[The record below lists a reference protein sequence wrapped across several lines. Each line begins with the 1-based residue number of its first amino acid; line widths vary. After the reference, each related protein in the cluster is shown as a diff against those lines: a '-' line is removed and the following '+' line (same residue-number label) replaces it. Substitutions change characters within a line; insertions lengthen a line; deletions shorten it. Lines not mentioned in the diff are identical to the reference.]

1 MTQFDRWL
9 QDAIVAELPEPN
21 AMVLAT
27 AKPTGEVASRTVLCK
42 GVDAAGIVFY
52 TNLGSD
58 KSRDLQ
64 ANPWAAATFPWIGLQ
79 RQVHV
84 RGPVERVSDE
94 LAEAYW
100 ATRPR
105 GSRLGAWASP
115 QSSVLPDRAALE
127 RLQDRGRRALRWP
140 RRRRRSA
147 ATSIPLPDFWG
158 GWRIVPTT
166 VEFWQGRLARL
177 HDRLRYRH
185 TRSAAGSSSVWPRD
199 GRRWSDG
206 PPRRSPPAAGSVPR
220 QRSRRRAGIGDRPDG
235 RAVGRSIGP
244 DIRPLAIPAYRRLF
258 IGQVFTVVGAM
269 ITTVAVQQQ
278 VFDLTGSS
286 AWVGF
291 ASLVAL
297 VPLVVF
303 GLLGGAIAD
312 TYDRRKL
319 LIVTS
324 VGIAVTSIGLWL
336 AALVGSES
344 VWTVFALLAL
354 QQAFFA
360 VNQPTR
366 SAIIPRI
373 VPIEMVPSA
382 NALGMT
388 VFSLGVIVGPLLVGV
403 LIPIVGLAWLY
414 FIDALTLVAILYA
427 VMRLPPIPP
436 LGERR
441 GRAKVVDGLRYLW
454 LKPLL
459 LMTFVVDIIAM
470 VFGMP
475 RALFPQMAEE
485 TFGGA
490 GRRRLPVRRA
500 ERRAG
505 GRRADRRTDR
515 RLDPPGAPAG
525 HRDRRR
531 DRACG
536 APSMALFGTT
546 SILWLA
552 AIFLAVGGWADLV
565 SAVYRS
571 TILQVNATDE
581 MRGRMQGVFTV
592 VVAGGPRVA
601 DLVHGLV
608 ASATSTAF
616 ATTAGGIA
624 TIVLTLVAAAI
635 GRSLV
640 RYDTRDRTDSGRR
653 GAGLTGPTESGQGR
667 ISDQEVRGR

>member
-1 MTQFDRWL
+1 MTSDDPRTSGARPAHGGEAARGGKAANGETPSGT
-9 QDAIVAELPEPN
+9 DGDDPAPTAEPP
-21 AMVLAT
+21 AT
-27 AKPTGEVASRTVLCK
+27 E
-42 GVDAAGIVFY
+42 
-52 TNLGSD
+52 
-58 KSRDLQ
+58 
-64 ANPWAAATFPWIGLQ
+64 
-79 RQVHV
+79 
-84 RGPVERVSDE
+84 
-94 LAEAYW
+94 
-100 ATRPR
+100 
-105 GSRLGAWASP
+105 
-115 QSSVLPDRAALE
+115 PDRPA
-127 RLQDRGRRALRWP
+127 
-140 RRRRRSA
+140 RS
-147 ATSIPLPDFWG
+147 
-158 GWRIVPTT
+158 WRT
-166 VEFWQGRLARL
+166 
-177 HDRLRYRH
+177 
-185 TRSAAGSSSVWPRD
+185 
-199 GRRWSDG
+199 
-206 PPRRSPPAAGSVPR
+206 
-220 QRSRRRAGIGDRPDG
+220 
-235 RAVGRSIGP
+235 IGP
-244 DIRPLAIPAYRRLF
+244 DLRPLSVPAYRRLF

-269 ITTVAVQQQ
+269 ITAVAVQQQ

-297 VPLVVF
+297 VPLVIF

-319 LIVTS
+319 LIATS
-324 VGIAVTSIGLWL
+324 IGIAVTSIGLWL
-336 AALVGSES
+336 AALAGSES

-388 VFSLGVIVGPLLVGV
+388 VFSIGVIVGPLLVGV
-403 LIPIVGLAWLY
+403 LIPLVGLAWLY

-427 VMRLPPIPP
+427 VLRLPPIPP

-441 GRAKVVDGLRYLW
+441 GRAKVIDGLRYLW

-490 GRRRLPVRRA
+490 V
-500 ERRAG
+500 G
-505 GRRADRRTDR
+505 GGYQLGVLNAA
-515 RLDPPGAPAG
+515 LAVGALIG
-525 HRDRRR
+525 GLTGGWIHRVHRQGI
-531 DRACG
+531 AIVAAIVVWG
-536 APSMALFGTT
+536 ASMALYGTT

-571 TILQVNATDE
+571 TMLQVNATDE

-640 RYDTRDRTDSGRR
+640 RYDTRDRTDSAV
-653 GAGLTGPTESGQGR
+653 GAPG
-667 ISDQEVRGR
+667 

>member
-1 MTQFDRWL
+1 MTSDGPL
-9 QDAIVAELPEPN
+9 TGDAPDPGPARPAP
-21 AMVLAT
+21 A
-27 AKPTGEVASRTVLCK
+27 
-42 GVDAAGIVFY
+42 AAGG
-52 TNLGSD
+52 LPG
-58 KSRDLQ
+58 
-64 ANPWAAATFPWIGLQ
+64 AEPAA
-79 RQVHV
+79 
-84 RGPVERVSDE
+84 
-94 LAEAYW
+94 
-100 ATRPR
+100 
-105 GSRLGAWASP
+105 
-115 QSSVLPDRAALE
+115 
-127 RLQDRGRRALRWP
+127 
-140 RRRRRSA
+140 
-147 ATSIPLPDFWG
+147 
-158 GWRIVPTT
+158 
-166 VEFWQGRLARL
+166 
-177 HDRLRYRH
+177 
-185 TRSAAGSSSVWPRD
+185 TRSASW
-199 GRRWSDG
+199 RR
-206 PPRRSPPAAGSVPR
+206 V
-220 QRSRRRAGIGDRPDG
+220 
-235 RAVGRSIGP
+235 GP
-244 DIRPLAIPAYRRLF
+244 DLRPLGVPAYRRLF
-258 IGQVFTVVGAM
+258 FGQVFTVIGAM
-269 ITTVAVQQQ
+269 ITAVAVQQQ

-297 VPLVVF
+297 VPLVIF

-312 TYDRRKL
+312 TYDRRTL
-319 LIVTS
+319 LIITS
-324 VGIAVTSIGLWL
+324 TGIAVTSVGLWL
-336 AALVGSES
+336 AALGGSES

-388 VFSLGVIVGPLLVGV
+388 VFSIGVIVGPLLVGV
-403 LIPIVGLAWLY
+403 LIPLVGLAWLY

-427 VMRLPPIPP
+427 VLRLPRIPP

-475 RALFPQMAEE
+475 RALFPQMAQE

-490 GRRRLPVRRA
+490 VGGGYQLGVLSAALAVGALIGGLTGGWIHRVRRQGIA
-500 ERRAG
+500 IIA
-505 GRRADRRTDR
+505 AIVVW
-515 RLDPPGAPAG
+515 GA
-525 HRDRRR
+525 
-531 DRACG
+531 
-536 APSMALFGTT
+536 SMALYGTT

-571 TILQVNATDE
+571 TILQVNATDD

-624 TIVLTLVAAAI
+624 TIVLTLVAAAM

-640 RYDTRDRTDSGRR
+640 RYDTRDRVDPG
-653 GAGLTGPTESGQGR
+653 GATPT
-667 ISDQEVRGR
+667 